1 MKKSA
6 LLLLPALSA
15 LCATLSLPAHDY
27 GFLAWVA
34 LVPLLF
40 ALRRSGM
47 LAGAALGFVYGYV
60 FGLGS
65 FWWLPGT
72 EEVGLAQ
79 FLLVIVPS
87 FALFYLPFGLFYSLL
102 NPVMDTWMILF
113 APALWVGAEYM
124 RAHLFFLAMPW
135 NFIGHSQYQYL
146 TVIQIADITGV
157 YGVSFLIVMVNQLV
171 AQGAE
176 FLLKQGKS
184 PLRSWIVCPVT
195 VTVLVGLTLFY
206 GWNKRTP
213 SQKTGHIRAALVQ
226 ANALARDNMTV
237 PEQRNHFNTYRR
249 LTLEAAKQSP
259 DLIIWPASSLP
270 APFSS
275 SLVRRTVRQIAREA
289 GTCLL
294 VGGAG
299 IEKFKSRK
307 KGQAP
312 YSNSEFLIKP
322 DGRLEKRYDK
332 IQLVPFNEYLPLQ
345 GIIPWPRWIT
355 TLKYSFIPGDK
366 YTLFE
371 VSGSKFGAPICWE
384 GLFSDLFR
392 RFVKAGANFMVNVTN
407 EGYTGR
413 SAAPYQTLAMTV
425 FRAVENRVV
434 VLRAATTGISC
445 FIAPDGAIIR
455 RIQDQKGNDLFVSG
469 IMVRNVPLY
478 HAGTSYTM
486 HGDWFA
492 FAAIVVTLAGLLA
505 AVLRRRQIR
514 SQMRT

>member
-1 MKKSA
+1 
-6 LLLLPALSA
+6 
-15 LCATLSLPAHDY
+15 
-27 GFLAWVA
+27 
-34 LVPLLF
+34 
-40 ALRRSGM
+40 
-47 LAGAALGFVYGYV
+47 
-60 FGLGS
+60 
-65 FWWLPGT
+65 
-72 EEVGLAQ
+72 
-79 FLLVIVPS
+79 
-87 FALFYLPFGLFYSLL
+87 
-102 NPVMDTWMILF
+102 
-113 APALWVGAEYM
+113 
-124 RAHLFFLAMPW
+124 
-135 NFIGHSQYQYL
+135 
-146 TVIQIADITGV
+146 
-157 YGVSFLIVMVNQLV
+157 
-171 AQGAE
+171 
-176 FLLKQGKS
+176 
-184 PLRSWIVCPVT
+184 
-195 VTVLVGLTLFY
+195 
-206 GWNKRTP
+206 
-213 SQKTGHIRAALVQ
+213 
-226 ANALARDNMTV
+226 
-237 PEQRNHFNTYRR
+237 
-249 LTLEAAKQSP
+249 
-259 DLIIWPASSLP
+259 
-270 APFSS
+270 
-275 SLVRRTVRQIAREA
+275 
-289 GTCLL
+289 